1 MCLQVKQLER
11 DKIQLEKEL
20 KKLSEEVCKVL
31 MGESQWSQTMLSNL
45 ISSKEKELSEISK
58 KQGAIEDRLKD
69 LSAYLAER
77 KTLYADLDNW
87 VERFNIQENAEK
99 KTMLINVID
108 KITIYDDKATVKYKF
123 KCDYLPGGSKY
134 DKSNDLGFE
143 SVLEGGALCS
153 TRVQSTYQPSRVR

>member
-20 KKLSEEVCKVL
+20 KKLSEEVCKVI

-69 LSAYLAER
+69 LIGLNV
-77 KTLYADLDNW
+77 LI
-87 VERFNIQENAEK
+87 FK
-99 KTMLINVID
+99 KMQKRRQCLLT
-108 KITIYDDKATVKYKF
+108 
-123 KCDYLPGGSKY
+123 
-134 DKSNDLGFE
+134 
-143 SVLEGGALCS
+143 
-153 TRVQSTYQPSRVR
+153 